1 MSAEKSKTFNYE
13 KALNELEKLVE
24 QMESGSLSLENSLKS
39 FEKGI
44 KLTRDCQTALK
55 KAEQKV
61 QILTEKNSETFL
73 ETLEDNTEDDNN

>member
-1 MSAEKSKTFNYE
+1 MSTEKSKTFNYE

-24 QMESGSLSLENSLKS
+24 QMESGSLSLESSLKS

-55 KAEQKV
+55 TAEQKV
-61 QILTEKNSETFL
+61 QILTEKNNETFL
-73 ETLEDNTEDDNN
+73 ETLDDDAEDDNN